1 MFVRLSLCLS
11 SREMDGWGVG
21 VFETSDTRYLKFG
34 EGGGWLERTMAR
46 SITAGNCCYLAGINV
61 DLRCLLI

>member
-1 MFVRLSLCLS
+1 
-11 SREMDGWGVG
+11 MDGEL
-21 VFETSDTRYLKFG
+21 VFLETSDTRYLKFG

>member
-34 EGGGWLERTMAR
+34 EGGGGTMAR
-46 SITAGNCCYLAGINV
+46 SITTGNCCYLAGINV

>member
-1 MFVRLSLCLS
+1 
-11 SREMDGWGVG
+11 MDGEL
-21 VFETSDTRYLKFG
+21 VFLETSDTRYLKFG
-34 EGGGWLERTMAR
+34 EGGGGTMAR